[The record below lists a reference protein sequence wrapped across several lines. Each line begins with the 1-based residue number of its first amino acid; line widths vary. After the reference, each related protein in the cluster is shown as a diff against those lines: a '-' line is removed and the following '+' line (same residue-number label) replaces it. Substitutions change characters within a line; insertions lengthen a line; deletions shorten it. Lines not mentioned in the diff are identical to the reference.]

1 MRQSFCLSKCFID
14 TYIVTVEGESHA
26 SCLTNPAPTHKH
38 MLQIHACLYYYD
50 DDDDHQYY
58 YCACKLHKAHF
69 TLSFTFFGFCTQYK
83 ASSVCLVWLGI
94 TTNLTLPFHSEVESA
109 VASTADWLRRMD
121 GAQEHDGKCSPS
133 FLCNLTRRVN
143 TDYNFFF
150 FFKLK
155 KYY

>member
-1 MRQSFCLSKCFID
+1 MDYSTHFLSYKSAWPMRQSFCLSKCFID

-38 MLQIHACLYYYD
+38 MLQIHACLYY
-50 DDDDHQYY
+50 DDDHHY

-109 VASTADWLRRMD
+109 VASTAD
-121 GAQEHDGKCSPS
+121 
-133 FLCNLTRRVN
+133 
-143 TDYNFFF
+143 
-150 FFKLK
+150 
-155 KYY
+155 